1 MKKRLIVPG
10 FFMMMLAIASCGNK
24 TTEKTD
30 TAQNNAVAANPA
42 SQPATDMSNAPFPP
56 KEGTAPAQPSAPAT
70 RIEFSKMEHNFGKVK
85 QDSENTYEFSFKNT
99 GENPLIITSAKG
111 SCGCTVPE
119 YPTEPVQPGGTG
131 KIKVKYSPGQQ
142 SGDQEKTV
150 TIEANTDP
158 VQTILKIK
166 AKVG

>member
-1 MKKRLIVPG
+1 MKKRIILPG
-10 FFMMMLAIASCGNK
+10 FFMVVLAFASCGNK
-24 TTEKTD
+24 SAEQTD
-30 TAQNNAVAANPA
+30 NTQANATSNPA

-56 KEGTAPAQPSAPAT
+56 KDPAAAPKPAAPAT
-70 RIEFSKMEHNFGKVK
+70 KIEFAKMEHNFGKIK
-85 QDSENTYEFSFKNT
+85 QESENTYEFSFKNT

-119 YPTEPVQPGGTG
+119 YPTEPVQPGASG

>member
-1 MKKRLIVPG
+1 MVV
-10 FFMMMLAIASCGNK
+10 LALASCGNQPA
-24 TTEKTD
+24 EKPD
-30 TAQNNAVAANPA
+30 SSNTAQQAATNPA
-42 SQPATDMSNAPFPP
+42 SQGAVDMSNPPVPAKDQAAPV
-56 KEGTAPAQPSAPAT
+56 ASNAPAT
-70 RIEFSKMEHNFGKVK
+70 RIEFSKMEHDFGKIK

-99 GENPLIITSAKG
+99 GKNPLIITSAKG

-119 YPTEPVQPGGTG
+119 YPTEPVQPGQSG
-131 KIKVKYSPGQQ
+131 KIKVKYSPGKQ